1 MMASNPMPAAKQES
15 LLTTHLNSWLDT
27 RGLAFI
33 SHTKKASAG
42 AFFCAKNL
50 NWYQFSHFYGV
61 KF

>member
-1 MMASNPMPAAKQES
+1 MASNPMPAAKQES

-50 NWYQFSHFYGV
+50 N
-61 KF
+61 